1 MAENVVHCDDE
12 FVHSIKTLLWGNTI
26 KKDVFKRWA
35 QGKLV
40 FLCIFFI
47 VKDLVIKDYMDYIY
61 IYIYIKITIIIMVKK

>member
-40 FLCIFFI
+40 FLYIFFI
-47 VKDLVIKDYMDYIY
+47 IKDLVIKVGLYIY
-61 IYIYIKITIIIMVKK
+61 IYIYIYIS